1 MKESSIPKALNME
14 SANSLTAA
22 EICLKVHGI
31 KEHLKAC
38 ARSNIILVT
47 STKGSFRM
55 TRSTELVLSNSY
67 SPMRGTKDS
76 GSTAKWPGW
85 VNTFSTL
92 MIIKFIRASS
102 IKVIYMERV
111 LSLLTNISIEAW
123 SRMGSLM
130 ALVVMKISKHMLS
143 MRVVLKKVKEMGLV
157 KNQIMSLDSICRSM
171 KVSGKPI
178 SNMVTVRLRS
188 RNPTMIKY
196 SILKEF
202 G

>member
-1 MKESSIPKALNME
+1 
-14 SANSLTAA
+14 
-22 EICLKVHGI
+22 
-31 KEHLKAC
+31 
-38 ARSNIILVT
+38 
-47 STKGSFRM
+47 
-55 TRSTELVLSNSY
+55 
-67 SPMRGTKDS
+67 
-76 GSTAKWPGW
+76 
-85 VNTFSTL
+85 

-111 LSLLTNISIEAW
+111 LSLLTNIFIEAW

-143 MRVVLKKVKEMGLV
+143 MRAVLKKVKEMGLV

-178 SNMVTVRLRS
+178 SNMVKARLRS